1 MLHHSLNS
9 VREALWIE
17 SLGSFERVARG
28 AGRLS
33 RQRGVAARQHPA
45 IVAVDIFYERHTH
58 GLSFGVQSVTDRPVQ
73 RLTVADLRKTGG
85 DQQVCGCHQYRRIDA
100 AGEVVPCVASGA
112 RTRTHIQREKL
123 AGQISGRNVHRKAQ
137 HGQVLKPIGGVRA
150 TPLVAS
156 TAESNALLLDSS
168 SSATAYNRRTP
179 LPHRPRG
186 RAVGG
191 IIMQ

>member
-1 MLHHSLNS
+1 MLHHSLNP

-45 IVAVDIFYERHTH
+45 IVAVDILYERHTH

-85 DQQVCGCHQYRRIDA
+85 DQQVCGCHQNRGIDA

-123 AGQISGRNVHRKAQ
+123 AGQISGGNVQRKAQ

-168 SSATAYNRRTP
+168 SSATTAYNRRTP
-179 LPHRPRG
+179 LPHR
-186 RAVGG
+186 AVGG